1 VVVAGMLYN
10 HIVSAVVAAISVIC
24 YIVFTILC
32 YKGIIPPLLVAMDGM
47 VSPAVRSV
55 FFHPIMLI
63 LFIVLAIYTTK
74 IAHYFTQV
82 RERLLEARNK
92 ELTALHQM
100 SNTIKSMVSLES
112 VLMEV
117 LHGVIKGL
125 EFDLTLLMLFDKE
138 NNIIRC
144 YPPKDNPIVKKVTE
158 LLGFPMESISLP
170 VSSIENT
177 AFRSIRQNQIIFRR
191 DISELVVGLKPNIPQ
206 EYVLRIQNEFN
217 LKKVVGVPLVTE
229 GEIIGALFSFT
240 TSPFIGE
247 RMVQTLE
254 SFANQAAMAI
264 QTAQLISELK
274 KKNLALIEANRVKSE
289 FLATM
294 SHELR
299 TPLTAIIGFSE
310 LLMEGVMGELNEEQ
324 KDSVKEVLNNGANLL
339 DMINNL
345 LDLAK
350 VDSGKM
356 ELSRSQFDLGDLLTR
371 VGHTIASL
379 IQRKRHEFSVYI
391 QEKIPVMFADE
402 KRIQQVVLNLLSNAI
417 KFTPDGG
424 GIKIEGRFFET
435 VTDAR
440 KEGLY
445 IKEGL
450 SFRNGFYLVRVADTG
465 IGIKSEHLESI
476 FDIFS
481 QVDSSATRSYEGTGL
496 GLALAKQFVE
506 LHGGAIWA
514 ESLFGKGATF
524 TFVVPYKEP

>member
-1 VVVAGMLYN
+1 
-10 HIVSAVVAAISVIC
+10 
-24 YIVFTILC
+24 
-32 YKGIIPPLLVAMDGM
+32 
-47 VSPAVRSV
+47 
-55 FFHPIMLI
+55 
-63 LFIVLAIYTTK
+63 
-74 IAHYFTQV
+74 
-82 RERLLEARNK
+82 
-92 ELTALHQM
+92 
-100 SNTIKSMVSLES
+100 MVSLES